1 MAGAELRD
9 EAVKAFVL
17 SPEAEEDVWSIW
29 QYLAQ
34 EAGLEVADRIEA
46 TLFAKIEFLA
56 SMPGIGHWR
65 HDLTD
70 EPVKFFSVYSY
81 LIVYRPNTEPLQVIA
96 ILHGRRDIE
105 SLLRERL

>member
-1 MAGAELRD
+1 
-9 EAVKAFVL
+9 
-17 SPEAEEDVWSIW
+17 
-29 QYLAQ
+29 
-34 EAGLEVADRIEA
+34 
-46 TLFAKIEFLA
+46 
-56 SMPGIGHWR
+56 MPGIGHWR

-105 SLLRERL
+105 RLLRERL